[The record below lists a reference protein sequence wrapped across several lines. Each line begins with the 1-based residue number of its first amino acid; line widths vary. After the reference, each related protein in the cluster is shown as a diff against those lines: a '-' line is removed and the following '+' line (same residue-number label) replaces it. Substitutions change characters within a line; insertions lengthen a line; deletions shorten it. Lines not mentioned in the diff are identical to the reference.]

1 MKNTR
6 DNQLSDRRAASADA
20 KSALLNAYR
29 AAQLTAAPAKAA
41 RQAERAL
48 VAAARDERRQA
59 RERIKME
66 EETRIATEAAER
78 QAQWEQERQQQ
89 TAASPPH
96 QSEPADPLPAADFD
110 PQRCPQAIISDDA
123 VRFVTARQEMTLV
136 LAQEASL

>member
-66 EETRIATEAAER
+66 EEARISTEAAER
-78 QAQWEQERQQQ
+78 QALSD
-89 TAASPPH
+89 AAALAETEARESA
-96 QSEPADPLPAADFD
+96 EKARVARVIEDEAARKAARDL
-110 PQRCPQAIISDDA
+110 RYAN
-123 VRFVTARQEMTLV
+123 RKARQ
-136 LAQEASL
+136 A

>member
-66 EETRIATEAAER
+66 EEARIATEAAER
-78 QAQWEQERQQQ
+78 QAL
-89 TAASPPH
+89 TDAAALAETEARESA
-96 QSEPADPLPAADFD
+96 EKARVARVLEDEATRKAARDL
-110 PQRCPQAIISDDA
+110 RYAN
-123 VRFVTARQEMTLV
+123 RKARQ
-136 LAQEASL
+136 A